1 MQRCPYICDVTLAR
15 ICHVLSSQTNCT
27 FVGVVG
33 MLDPP
38 RKEVMQSIQDC
49 RHAGI
54 RVIVITGD
62 NKATAEAICR
72 RIGVFGESEDT
83 EGKAYTGREFDDLS
97 PREQADAVRNARLF
111 ARVEPAHKSK
121 IVEYL
126 QADGEISAMVS
137 SALNLCTAVSQTV
150 AAM

>member
-1 MQRCPYICDVTLAR
+1 
-15 ICHVLSSQTNCT
+15 
-27 FVGVVG
+27 

-49 RHAGI
+49 RNAGI

-72 RIGVFGESEDT
+72 RIGVFGENEDT
-83 EGKAYTGREFDDLS
+83 SGKAFTGREFDDLS

-126 QADGEISAMVS
+126 QADGEISAMVRFMLS
-137 SALNLCTAVSQTV
+137 VLLWNNFV
-150 AAM
+150 